1 MIEEVENMHLIQYE
15 EKTPILFDED
25 VPMKKI
31 NTKEENNIVNN
42 VRHLEKHSKRK
53 NDNSNVKVCCV
64 FTLTRKEG
72 KKKEYLG
79 LLDTG
84 STKSLISAELV
95 KNMKWKLKKMKETGT
110 RTLAN
115 SKQPK

>member
-1 MIEEVENMHLIQYE
+1 MIKEVDDTHLIQYE
-15 EKTPILFDED
+15 EEFPTLFDED
-25 VPMKKI
+25 VPMKTI
-31 NTKEENNIVNN
+31 NTKEENDIVNN
-42 VRHLEKHSKRK
+42 VRPLEQSSKRE
-53 NDNSNVKVCCV
+53 NDNPKVKVCCV
-64 FTLTRKEG
+64 FTLTGKEG

-95 KNMKWKLKKMKETGT
+95 KKYEMETEKDEGNWNT
-110 RTLAN
+110 NT